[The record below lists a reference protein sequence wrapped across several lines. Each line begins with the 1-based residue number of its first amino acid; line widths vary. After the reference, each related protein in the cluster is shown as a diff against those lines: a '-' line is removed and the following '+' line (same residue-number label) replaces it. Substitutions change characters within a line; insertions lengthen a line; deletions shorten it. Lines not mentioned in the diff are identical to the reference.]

1 MSTSSKERH
10 MGGLS
15 SGVLALPATP
25 FFGEPI
31 PLALKLIPTSML
43 TIRAMS
49 NGIGYA
55 RKYLEQSDYY
65 SENEKVLGEWFGKG
79 AEKLGLNGQVLSEHF
94 ERIRQGL
101 HPETGEKLR
110 QRTSADRTARDG
122 TRQSKGRN
130 LYDLTFS
137 APKSVS
143 LMAILGKDERL
154 IQAHERA
161 VKLALAETERWAA
174 TRVRVN
180 KQDTDRITGN
190 LIVACYQHFDSRWLD
205 PQMHTHCVAAN
216 MSHDGEEKRWKALQ
230 ATGIYQRRAFLSE
243 VYRNILAH
251 EVEALG
257 YEIENRKNGFEIK
270 HVSQSLIE
278 EFSLGSHERDLAVAA
293 FIEKQGRTPTGSEIA
308 VLVRVTRPDKLI
320 DISTAEVRAT
330 QLARLSPE
338 QAREL
343 AIARE
348 QADRNRGEVKTHST
362 EQSLQHGLDHVFER
376 VSVAPDY
383 EVLAEALR
391 HGRGHLRLADLTN
404 ALREHESRDQILRAG
419 DDIATRASLE
429 RERDMIHLV
438 NRGQSKY
445 GRLAKYSND
454 FQVSEKLNAEQR
466 KVIDFVLDSRDFA
479 VNIEGAAGTGK
490 TAALKELC
498 RGLQAGGRLMVG
510 VAPTLSAAEELKKAG
525 IQNAM
530 TVERLLQD
538 KDNHPTLTGRAIIVD
553 EAGMVSG
560 RQMQELLSLASRFDA
575 RVIFSGDARQ
585 LQSVEASDALRILQ
599 KESRLA
605 TVGLREVQRQQTKEY
620 KEAIKTLRTDPAK
633 GFEKLEKMGAVMES
647 GLLDR
652 PEAVAEAYSKA
663 RGQVLVVCPTH
674 EEIGRVTT
682 AIRADQ
688 RRRGE
693 LGAER
698 KLDRLEPLN
707 WTEAQKRDMANF
719 VPGQVLVFHKGTKEA
734 RKYEAFTVAA
744 QNGDS
749 ITARNGLGKE
759 IRITRKQAKAFGV
772 FEKREIGIAAGDW
785 LSIQANV
792 RDGAYQFT
800 NGERVRVANVNARE
814 AIQLEDGRT
823 IPHNFRQFNH
833 GYAVTAHK
841 SQGKT
846 VDAVIISG
854 DRMTQELFYVA
865 ASRGRKRIQ
874 VFTGDKE
881 MLRASI
887 GVSGLRMSALELLRK
902 QTRTVDRTRFAE
914 RPPSV
919 IERIG
924 KVMEKIWVNVPRLMF
939 GQHFAPEREGR
950 EIGR

>member
-1 MSTSSKERH
+1 
-10 MGGLS
+10 
-15 SGVLALPATP
+15 
-25 FFGEPI
+25 
-31 PLALKLIPTSML
+31 ML
-43 TIRAMS
+43 TTRVMR
-49 NGIGYA
+49 NGTGYA
-55 RKYLEQSDYY
+55 KKHLERNDYY
-65 SENEKVLGEWFGKG
+65 AEGEKVTGQWFGKG
-79 AEKLGLNGQVLSEHF
+79 AEKLGLEGQVEHEQF
-94 ERIRQGL
+94 ERVRQGL

-110 QRTSADRTARDG
+110 QRNSHRTSKDG
-122 TRQSKGRN
+122 SKEAHGRN
-130 LYDLTFS
+130 LYDFTFS
-137 APKSVS
+137 APKSIS
-143 LMAILGKDERL
+143 IMAILGGDERL
-154 IQAHERA
+154 IEAHDRA
-161 VKLALAETERWAA
+161 VQEALAQLERHAA
-174 TRVRVN
+174 TRVRMN
-180 KQDTDRITGN
+180 NQDTDRITGN
-190 LIVACYQHFDSRWLD
+190 LIVACYPHDASRRLD
-205 PQMHTHCVAAN
+205 PQLHTHCVAAN
-216 MSHDGEEKRWKALQ
+216 MTYDAEEQRWKALQ
-230 ATGIYQRRAFLSE
+230 AVGIYERSAFLSE

-251 EVEALG
+251 EVESLG
-257 YEIENRKNGFEIK
+257 YETENRKNGFEIK

-308 VLVRVTRPDKLI
+308 VMVRESRPDKLI
-320 DISTAEVRAT
+320 DISTAEVRAS

-338 QAREL
+338 HAREL
-343 AIARE
+343 ATVRE
-348 QADRNRGEVKTHST
+348 QADRNRTEVKTHST
-362 EQSLQHGLDHVFER
+362 EESLQHGLDHVFER

-391 HGRGHLRLADLTN
+391 HGRGHLKLDDLTN
-404 ALREHESRDQILRAG
+404 ALRQREVRDEIIRAG
-419 DDIATRASLE
+419 DDIAPRASLE

-438 NRGQSKY
+438 NRGQAKY

-490 TAALKELC
+490 TATLKELC

-538 KDNHPTLTGRAIIVD
+538 KENHPTLTGRAIIVD

-560 RQMQELLSLASRFDA
+560 RQMHELLSLASRFDA
-575 RVIFSGDARQ
+575 RVVFSGDTRQ

-620 KEAIKTLRTDPAK
+620 KDAIKTLRSDPAK
-633 GFEKLEKMGAVMES
+633 GFEKLVKMGAVVES

-663 RGQVLVVCPTH
+663 KGTVLVVCPTH
-674 EEIGRVTT
+674 EEIGRITT
-682 AIRADQ
+682 AIRAGLRQ
-688 RRRGE
+688 RGE
-693 LGAER
+693 LATEK
-698 KLDRLEPLN
+698 KLERLEPLN

-734 RKYEAFTVAA
+734 RKHEAFTVTK
-744 QNGDS
+744 QDGNVVS
-749 ITARNGLGKE
+749 ARSQQGKE
-759 IRITRKQAKAFGV
+759 IEITKKQAKAFGV
-772 FEKREIGIAAGDW
+772 FDRREIGVAAGDW

-800 NGERVRVANVNARE
+800 NGERVRVANVTARE

-865 ASRGRKRIQ
+865 ASRGRKLIQ

-881 MLRASI
+881 MLRAAI
-887 GVSGLRMSALELLRK
+887 GVSGLRMSALELLRRS
-902 QTRTVDRTRFAE
+902 TRTVDRTRFAE
-914 RPPSV
+914 RPPTIV
-919 IERIG
+919 ERIG
-924 KVMEKIWVNVPRLMF
+924 KVIEKVWQNVPRLMF
-939 GQHFAPEREGR
+939 GQLFAPEREDR